1 MSYFTNRNNIE
12 EKELVPGI
20 HVRMIHME
28 GTTVMHVRIE
38 AGAKLPEHHHIHEQ
52 VTNILE
58 GDLEMTVGG
67 ETHHCKAGDVVTIPS
82 DVPHSAVSHNGCY
95 AIDVFQPVREDY
107 KKLLGE

>member
-1 MSYFTNRNNIE
+1 MSYFQNKNDIP

-20 HVRMIHME
+20 FVRMVHME

-38 AGAKLPEHHHIHEQ
+38 KGAVLPEHHHVHEQ

-58 GDLEMTVGG
+58 GELELTVGG
-67 ETHHCKAGDVVTIPS
+67 QKRLCKAGDIVTIPS
-82 DVPHSAVSHNGCY
+82 NVPHSAVSHNGCT

-107 KKLLGE
+107 KKL